1 MDIPIDPNKMEI
13 EEEVKEDEILKDN
26 KRLINKPEQDDK
38 NKMEIEYEEMQ
49 IEKINKAGE
58 QKSTIKKTDIEV
70 AKQQN

>member
-49 IEKINKAGE
+49 IEKINKARE
-58 QKSTIKKTDIEV
+58 QKSTIKKTVIEV
-70 AKQQN
+70 AK

>member
-38 NKMEIEYEEMQ
+38 NKMEIEYEEM
-49 IEKINKAGE
+49 
-58 QKSTIKKTDIEV
+58 
-70 AKQQN
+70 